1 MQFTALIR
9 SGLIK
14 DMLCAFSEER
24 NTFWA
29 FAELG
34 ENVCGHPRT
43 THGGMTAALIDD
55 TLGGLSFMLKQN
67 RNKKKKAP
75 GGPVAPAGPAFT
87 VQLEI
92 SYKKIVPA
100 GSAVVVEATIESIEG
115 RKMWLTA
122 RVLSG
127 GILGEEVAVEH
138 ARARALFV
146 VPRDW
151 KPPPPTASGDEGLFS
166 AAAATDMKETTAG
179 ATAAAPPISPRG
191 RAHSIEDDVLTE
203 AGVERLAL
211 AAAAAAAAAKE
222 EELEKKAG
230 S

>member
-1 MQFTALIR
+1 
-9 SGLIK
+9 
-14 DMLCAFSEER
+14 
-24 NTFWA
+24 
-29 FAELG
+29 
-34 ENVCGHPRT
+34 
-43 THGGMTAALIDD
+43 
-55 TLGGLSFMLKQN
+55 MLKQN
-67 RNKKKKAP
+67 REKRLAGGGGGGGC

-100 GSAVVVEATIESIEG
+100 GAAVVVEATIESIEG
-115 RKMWLTA
+115 RKMWLAA

-127 GILGEEVAVEH
+127 GVLGEEAAVEH

-151 KPPPPTASGDEGLFS
+151 KPPAAASEEEGEGEFV
-166 AAAATDMKETTAG
+166 AAAAAAGRTTVGAAAAAAAAAAG
-179 ATAAAPPISPRG
+179 AAAAGAAAAGAAAAGAAAAGAAAVSPVSPRG

-211 AAAAAAAAAKE
+211 AAAAAAAKE
-222 EELEKKAG
+222 REGGK
-230 S
+230 

>member
-115 RKMWLTA
+115 RKMWLAA

-127 GILGEEVAVEH
+127 GILGEEAAV
-138 ARARALFV
+138 
-146 VPRDW
+146 
-151 KPPPPTASGDEGLFS
+151 
-166 AAAATDMKETTAG
+166 
-179 ATAAAPPISPRG
+179 
-191 RAHSIEDDVLTE
+191 
-203 AGVERLAL
+203 
-211 AAAAAAAAAKE
+211 
-222 EELEKKAG
+222 
-230 S
+230 

>member
-1 MQFTALIR
+1 
-9 SGLIK
+9 
-14 DMLCAFSEER
+14 
-24 NTFWA
+24 
-29 FAELG
+29 
-34 ENVCGHPRT
+34 
-43 THGGMTAALIDD
+43 MTAALIDD

-67 RNKKKKAP
+67 RKNNKKKLTNN
-75 GGPVAPAGPAFT
+75 GPVAPAGPAFT

-115 RKMWLTA
+115 RKMWLAA

-127 GILGEEVAVEH
+127 GVSEKKEEGRDNEKAAEDDVVEH

-151 KPPPPTASGDEGLFS
+151 KPTSESEDGGGGGGGGEG
-166 AAAATDMKETTAG
+166 KEEEGKAGITTR
-179 ATAAAPPISPRG
+179 TSSPR

-211 AAAAAAAAAKE
+211 AAAAAAAEAK
-222 EELEKKAG
+222 G
-230 S
+230 R

>member
-9 SGLIK
+9 SGLVR

-55 TLGGLSFMLKQN
+55 TLGGLSFMLKQH
-67 RNKKKKAP
+67 RGKSRGAGGD

-87 VQLEI
+87 VQLDI
-92 SYKKIVPA
+92 SYKRVIPA
-100 GSAVVVEATIESIEG
+100 GSAVAVEATIESIEG
-115 RKMWLTA
+115 RKMWLAA
-122 RVLSG
+122 RVLG
-127 GILGEEVAVEH
+127 GGVLGDGAAVEH

-151 KPPPPTASGDEGLFS
+151 KPPPASEEGGGGGEEAAAADTEETTAGG
-166 AAAATDMKETTAG
+166 AAAATS
-179 ATAAAPPISPRG
+179 PLSPRG

-211 AAAAAAAAAKE
+211 AAAAAAAAKE
-222 EELEKKAG
+222 KEAG
-230 S
+230 R

>member
-29 FAELG
+29 VAELG

-115 RKMWLTA
+115 RKMWLAA

-127 GILGEEVAVEH
+127 GILGEEAAVEH

-166 AAAATDMKETTAG
+166 AAAATDMEETTAG
-179 ATAAAPPISPRG
+179 ATAAAPRISPRG